1 MILRKSEVIK
11 LNKQI
16 EIVKEIIQEIIK
28 KEELKIEDIFSYGDR
43 KIEFMVYYGV
53 FVISISVVDDLSYD
67 FTAFNDT
74 GNKIVYSNSKVIV
87 DIDDVY
93 SILMNDIKKSKEIL
107 I

>member
-1 MILRKSEVIK
+1 MFLRKSEVIK

-67 FTAFNDT
+67 FTVFNDT

-93 SILMNDIKKSKEIL
+93 SILMNDIKKIKRNL
-107 I
+107 